1 MITRLV
7 ELKKGAVGYIR
18 DIMVDTEK
26 LAEDLS
32 KISDGLIVLLE
43 TSADQ
48 SFETSL
54 ASVEFLVKKND
65 NGIIVSA
72 SRPYSNIM
80 SIYKSKNIDTDK
92 IFIIDLVSKSQDA
105 AVEAYNVKYLDN
117 VSALTNIS
125 LAINDCIKT
134 LPGKKFVFIDSI
146 TTMLIH
152 NEPYV
157 FARFIHSILTRM
169 RLNGIEGL
177 LISLEDRT
185 NREVRAEIAQLCDK
199 VIKIS

>member
-1 MITRLV
+1 MTDA
-7 ELKKGAVGYIR
+7 KKFAG
-18 DIMVDTEK
+18 
-26 LAEDLS
+26 DLS
-32 KISDGLIVLLE
+32 SFSDGLIVLLE
-43 TSADQ
+43 TSADR

-54 ASVEFLVKKND
+54 ESVAFLSDKND

-72 SRPYSNIM
+72 NRPYSNLM
-80 SIYKSKNIDTDK
+80 KVYKDKNIDTSK
-92 IFIIDLVSKSQDA
+92 IFIIDLISKSQGAVVDA
-105 AVEAYNVKYLDN
+105 ENVKYLDN

-125 LAINDCIKT
+125 LAINDCIES
-134 LPGKKFVFIDSI
+134 LPGKKFIFIDSI

-169 RLNGIEGL
+169 RTNDVEGL
-177 LISLEDRT
+177 IISLEERT